1 MEQMTAKEILNLIDW
16 LRAQGFDN
24 DKVVE
29 CIEYTEGK
37 QKPKQ
42 EKEKGAE

>member
-29 CIEYTEGK
+29 CIEAIEGK
-37 QKPKQ
+37 GQK
-42 EKEKGAE
+42 KEK

>member
-1 MEQMTAKEILNLIDW
+1 METMTAKEILNLIDW

-37 QKPKQ
+37 QKSEQ
-42 EKEKGAE
+42 EKEKAE